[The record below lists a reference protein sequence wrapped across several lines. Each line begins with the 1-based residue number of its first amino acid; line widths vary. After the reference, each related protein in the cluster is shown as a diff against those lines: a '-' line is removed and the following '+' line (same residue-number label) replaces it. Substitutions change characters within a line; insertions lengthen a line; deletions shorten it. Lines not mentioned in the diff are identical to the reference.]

1 MTGFRHTVW
10 TAQGTSP
17 AEVEAALRDM
27 LIANQVQQGGH
38 APARALNMVCIAG
51 KRSSDEVL
59 ARLRSVGRF
68 LASRTILC
76 AVEPRRSKID
86 ATAEISSD
94 APRPGELAL
103 LRETVILEVGEEHLG
118 RLEPIVDP
126 LVVTDLPTVLWSP
139 EEEYVAGLNALLPL
153 AQVVLLDSMD
163 DHDHEHS
170 LRRACELLES
180 SYVVDLAW
188 LRSVPW
194 RERVAATFDPPQ
206 LRPDLR
212 AISAVTVRHHPH
224 SAVAGLLLVGWLA
237 SRLGWT
243 LNPLRASNGELAG
256 TATAGAQ
263 EVRVALNPA
272 PEQEPRGLAG
282 VTVETATGR
291 WLSLE
296 RGRGGLQAHYR
307 NARGDDRR
315 WTVLGAS
322 RGESGIL
329 GEGIRQALLRDPTYG
344 PAASAARRLVA
355 KA

>member
-10 TAQGTSP
+10 TAQGTNP
-17 AEVEAALRDM
+17 AEIEAALRDM

-76 AVEPRRSKID
+76 AVDARRSKID

-103 LRETVILEVGEEHLG
+103 LRETVILDVGKEHLG

-139 EEEYVAGLNALLPL
+139 EEEYEQAVTALLPL
-153 AQVVLLDSMD
+153 AQVVLLDSERD
-163 DHDHEHS
+163 LEQS
-170 LRRACELLES
+170 LRHACELLQS
-180 SYVVDLAW
+180 AYVVDLAW

-206 LRPDLR
+206 LRPDLS

-224 SAVAGLLLVGWLA
+224 SAVSGLLLVGWLA

-243 LNPLRASNGELAG
+243 LTPLRASNGELAG

-263 EVRVALNPA
+263 EIRVALKAA

-344 PAASAARRLVA
+344 PAASAARRLVG